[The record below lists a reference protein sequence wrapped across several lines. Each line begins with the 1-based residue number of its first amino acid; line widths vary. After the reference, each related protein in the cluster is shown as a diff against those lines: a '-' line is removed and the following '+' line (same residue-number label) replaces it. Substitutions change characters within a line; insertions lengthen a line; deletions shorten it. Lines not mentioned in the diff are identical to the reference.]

1 MQELINRIRSSFPK
15 YHEEVNTVFRQK
27 TANWNKL
34 FSGDYSSDINRGL
47 LYIIS
52 EFLCSEKQQLFI
64 QFPTEKLG
72 RTDILQKANREHLQE
87 IIADILCL
95 TTKQQWEPQL
105 ACPEIDSTSIGEFY
119 YSEITTQKLSSPGNA
134 PQQEGIIW
142 EIKSSNSYPVRPS
155 TKHKSYNNLRT
166 SEARQMYNASRAT
179 GVKLSSVGG
188 VNSIPPRRIKDW
200 IDRINIYR
208 EVPSIYSAS
217 TCIMVGRKQ
226 YWKYQP
232 IDTGIIA
239 DPITFV
245 SDYQAVRDKA
255 CDILVLLWDKKYL
268 DYERD
273 ILNSVA
279 CGKIK
284 KVIYLGTQIF
294 DGFKKEAGNVCF
306 PFTFREIYAYFDT
319 AESGKSQFPQFEYR
333 KIAFPSLIEKVSEL
347 ESIIPAQLEDLDR
360 KRIIRY
366 CLYPFLCLKYS
377 SPQIDRLRLFLWEN
391 FEAMS
396 PDEIDTLIDWVSKV
410 SFSGCSPKEQ
420 EDLHITSDKQK
431 FYINP
436 IESYKDRLNSYLK
449 NTNSNRQVYIIDALV
464 NDKRY
469 IDIIKSLLERGCRGS
484 FYILSYFELPILK
497 KFFEEEVSVYK
508 NEERNR
514 FLDVEFDLFIAE
526 TPVSNNLLDYYDAS
540 SDDLSLIFTPQQPVR
555 HLTYTCSFDDCD
567 ETCVVDGDV
576 IYYSETKSIDELYG
590 NKEEYLPCTITY
602 YKTPED
608 FQYLMEVY
616 FNFPK
621 GQNVESFSRLW
632 KCRMQELLSN
642 RYNGDVSSMWEDF
655 RFLKLEKLKLIVRGR
670 YQPLFPDEIGQIATT
685 LNKMGVISIDEMRL
699 IRSADSVVGKH
710 SSKAKDLKSSLIQYM
725 LTGTTN
731 SFLNVLISN
740 GVARGEQWSA
750 DTIAERIMIT
760 HTIKD
765 IKQNK

>member
-15 YHEEVNTVFRQK
+15 YHEDVNTVFRLK

-34 FSGDYSSDINRGL
+34 FSGDYSSDIYRGL

-52 EFLCSEKQQLFI
+52 EFLSSEKQQLFI
-64 QFPTEKLG
+64 QFPTDKLG

-119 YSEITTQKLSSPGNA
+119 YSEITPQKLSTPGKSS
-134 PQQEGIIW
+134 QQEGIIW

-166 SEARQMYNASRAT
+166 SDARKIYNASRAT
-179 GVKLSSVGG
+179 GVKLSCVSSVD
-188 VNSIPPRRIKDW
+188 SIPPRRIKDW
-200 IDRINIYR
+200 IDRINLYR
-208 EVPSIYSAS
+208 RLPSIFSAS
-217 TCIMVGRKQ
+217 TCILVGRNQ

-232 IDTGIIA
+232 IDTGILT

-245 SDYQAVRDKA
+245 SDYQAVRDQA

-273 ILNSVA
+273 ILNAVA

-294 DGFKKEAGNVCF
+294 DGFKKETSNVYF
-306 PFTFREIYAYFDT
+306 PFTYRELYSYFDT
-319 AESGKSQFPQFEYR
+319 AESGRSQFPQFEYR
-333 KIAFPSLIEKVSEL
+333 RIAFPSLIEKVSEL
-347 ESIIPAQLEDLDR
+347 ESIIPAQLEDLDKR
-360 KRIIRY
+360 RIIRY

-410 SFSGCSPKEQ
+410 SFSGRSPKEQ
-420 EDLHITSDKQK
+420 EDQRITSDKQK

-484 FYILSYFELPILK
+484 FYILSYFELPYLK
-497 KFFEEEVSVYK
+497 KFFEEEVSIYK
-508 NEERNR
+508 NEERNK
-514 FLDVEFDLFIAE
+514 FLDVEFDLIIAE
-526 TPVSNNLLDYYDAS
+526 SPVSNNLLDYYDAS
-540 SDDLSLIFTPQQPVR
+540 SDDLSLIFTPQQPVK
-555 HLTYTCSFDDCD
+555 HLTYTCSFDDSD
-567 ETCVVDGDV
+567 ETSVVDGDV
-576 IYYSETKSIDELYG
+576 IYYSETKSIDELYN

-602 YKTPED
+602 YKTPDD

-632 KCRMQELLSN
+632 KCRMRELLKS
-642 RYNGDVSSMWEDF
+642 RYNGDVSVMWEDF
-655 RFLKLEKLKLIVRGR
+655 RFLKIDKLKQIVRDR

-685 LNKMGVISIDEMRL
+685 LNKMGVINLDEMRL

-710 SSKAKDLKSSLIQYM
+710 SAKAKDLKSSLIHYM

-731 SFLNVLISN
+731 GFLNVLISN
-740 GVARGEQWSA
+740 GVAHGEQWSA
-750 DTIAERIMIT
+750 DIIAKRIMIT

-765 IKQNK
+765 IKLNK